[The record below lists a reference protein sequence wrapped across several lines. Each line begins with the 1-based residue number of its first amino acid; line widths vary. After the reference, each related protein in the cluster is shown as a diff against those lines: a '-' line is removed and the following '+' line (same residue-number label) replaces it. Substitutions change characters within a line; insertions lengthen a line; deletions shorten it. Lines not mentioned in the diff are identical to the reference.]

1 MSVNNPQGTRLH
13 FTYVFLL
20 DLASKVLRFTWWNGH
35 TLISY
40 CFTSENV
47 NLGAGMIGG
56 GVMCVVTA
64 VLGGPEIISSS
75 KLTMACSCSKSSDG
89 RNVSVVTNGNGSS
102 TTLNGMVVV
111 VGVSAFF
118 KDG

>member
-1 MSVNNPQGTRLH
+1 
-13 FTYVFLL
+13 
-20 DLASKVLRFTWWNGH
+20 
-35 TLISY
+35 
-40 CFTSENV
+40 
-47 NLGAGMIGG
+47 MIGG
-56 GVMCVVTA
+56 GVMCLVTV

-89 RNVSVVTNGNGSS
+89 RNVSVVTIGNGSS

-118 KDG
+118 KDGWLSSSFLLLLIFFFFSFSTGGIVSTNLFIADNDLLILNPASKRAN